1 MEQEQGAMVLRQ
13 ETEQVN
19 FWKWQTWGM
28 FDNLQSP
35 TLTWSLQPPMTVSHK
50 ICSLLPKIMD
60 MQRWFSLSCL

>member
-1 MEQEQGAMVLRQ
+1 MEQEHGAVVLRQ

-35 TLTWSLQPPMTVSHK
+35 TLT
-50 ICSLLPKIMD
+50 
-60 MQRWFSLSCL
+60 